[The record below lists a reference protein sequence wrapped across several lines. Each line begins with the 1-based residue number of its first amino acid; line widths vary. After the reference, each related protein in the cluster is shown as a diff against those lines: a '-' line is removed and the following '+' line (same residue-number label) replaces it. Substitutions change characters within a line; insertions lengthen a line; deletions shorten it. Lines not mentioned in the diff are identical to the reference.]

1 MADISANRSE
11 LLLRFAALLLLGL
24 AADALFFHL
33 LLNAA
38 FGPLPTRTV
47 SLLASLGIM
56 LAMLQ
61 PIYLT
66 LGNRLS
72 IGRPGIFA
80 ILLIAAV
87 LNYGLYAALLLS
99 LPDLQPLAAMVLATA
114 ASMVFSFFG
123 YSRFVFRS
131 E

>member
-24 AADALFFHL
+24 AADALFFIL
-33 LLNAA
+33 LLSAA
-38 FGPLPTRTV
+38 LGPLLTRIV
-47 SLLASLGIM
+47 SLLAALGIM
-56 LAMLQ
+56 LPVLRH
-61 PIYLT
+61 IDLT
-66 LGNRLS
+66 PGNRLS
-72 IGRPGIFA
+72 IGRPGILA
-80 ILLIAAV
+80 ILLIATV

-99 LPDLQPLAAMVLATA
+99 LPRLQPLAAMVLATA